1 MLHMRWNTESMK
13 KNNSTNRSAIVRR
26 GFTLTELL
34 VVILIIGIFA
44 TLVFFVTNRIRAMAY
59 KAGSIRNLSQLQI
72 ANMSYATDH
81 NGICVPLLRNDEN
94 GNLKRWFQ
102 NLDFLANLTGNPDLE
117 QIESNPTPIP
127 LEMLDPK
134 VVQAKKPL
142 HDRVYTSY
150 GMNHTG
156 LPLGGTL
163 GSTPNASSSHNIN
176 NMPDPSRSMAFATA
190 TDFRI
195 SYGARY
201 AWDFKNPKDTKTGG
215 GEIAY
220 RHGDKILMVF
230 FDGHVGEM
238 SKSDLQQ
245 IDKSGGI
252 ANPLWRPMP

>member
-142 HDRVYTSY
+142 HDRVYTS
-150 GMNHTG
+150 
-156 LPLGGTL
+156 
-163 GSTPNASSSHNIN
+163 
-176 NMPDPSRSMAFATA
+176 
-190 TDFRI
+190 
-195 SYGARY
+195 
-201 AWDFKNPKDTKTGG
+201 
-215 GEIAY
+215 
-220 RHGDKILMVF
+220 
-230 FDGHVGEM
+230 
-238 SKSDLQQ
+238 
-245 IDKSGGI
+245 
-252 ANPLWRPMP
+252 